1 MKKQMLSVLAVLCVL
16 SMLCL
21 TAFAAPYSSETG
33 KVAEWLGNPEN
44 TQFDYEETSFV
55 DNLIDWTAFSLAR
68 TGKSGPAEYVDY
80 INAAV
85 ANSFDKMYPSDLA
98 RTVLAV
104 TANGMDAKNIGG
116 HDLLAALARVDYSSQ
131 IYLSSLNTPLL
142 AMNFK
147 ADFPF
152 EASLK
157 NGIVEA
163 ILSVQQPD
171 GGWAYC
177 SVDQG
182 YGVYSDADST
192 SMTVQ
197 ALAPYYAENEAVGRA
212 VDKALAY
219 LQAQIGAT
227 GALEAWGAPSGEST
241 AQFVLALCELGIDPT
256 GSAYTN
262 NGKTLLDGVKSFIT
276 ENGGARNYQGAEDP
290 LTTYQVLLALNAA
303 NRYAENRESVFT
315 YVEKTE
321 EPTTPEP
328 TVPSVPE
335 NATTTDSASQTVEI
349 PKTGSAVTVAGA
361 FAAMLCA
368 GAVLALCKKETDA

>member
-21 TAFAAPYSSETG
+21 TAFAASYSSETG
-33 KVAEWLGNPEN
+33 KVAAWLGNPEN

-104 TANGMDAKNIGG
+104 TANGLDAKNIGG

-290 LTTYQVLLALNAA
+290 LTTYQVLLALDAA

-315 YVEKTE
+315 YMEKAE
-321 EPTTPEP
+321 EPTTPAP
-328 TVPSVPE
+328 TAPSNPD
-335 NATTTDSASQTVEI
+335 NTTTVDSAQTVEI

>member
-33 KVAEWLGNPEN
+33 KVAAWLGNPEN

-104 TANGMDAKNIGG
+104 TANGLDAKNIGG

-290 LTTYQVLLALNAA
+290 LTTYQVLLALDAA

-328 TVPSVPE
+328 TVPSNPD
-335 NATTTDSASQTVEI
+335 NTTTVDSAQTVEI

>member
-33 KVAEWLGNPEN
+33 KVAAWLGNPEN

-104 TANGMDAKNIGG
+104 TANGLDAKNIGG

-290 LTTYQVLLALNAA
+290 LTTYQVLLALDAA

-315 YVEKTE
+315 YMEKAE
-321 EPTTPEP
+321 EPTTPAP
-328 TVPSVPE
+328 TAPSNPD
-335 NATTTDSASQTVEI
+335 NTTTVDSAQTVEI

>member
-33 KVAEWLGNPEN
+33 KVAAWLGNPEN

-55 DNLIDWTAFSLAR
+55 DNLIDWTVFSLAR
-68 TGKSGPAEYVDY
+68 TGKSAPAEYADY

-85 ANSFDKMYPSDLA
+85 AASFDKMYPSDLA

-104 TANGMDAKNIGG
+104 TANGLDAKNIGG

-315 YVEKTE
+315 YMEKAE
-321 EPTTPEP
+321 EPTTPAP
-328 TVPSVPE
+328 TAPSNPD
-335 NATTTDSASQTVEI
+335 NTTTVDSAQTVEI

>member
-1 MKKQMLSVLAVLCVL
+1 MKKQILSILAVLCVL

-21 TAFAAPYSSETG
+21 TAFAAPHSAEVQ
-33 KVAEWLGNPEN
+33 KVAAWLGNSEN

-68 TGKSGPAEYVDY
+68 AGKAAPAEYADY

-85 ANSFDKMYPSDLA
+85 AASFDKMYPSDLA

-104 TANGMDAKNIGG
+104 TANGMDAKAIGG
-116 HDLLAALARVDYSSQ
+116 HDLLAALAAVDYSAQ
-131 IYLSSLNTPLL
+131 IYLSNLNSPLL

-147 ADFPF
+147 SDFPF
-152 EASLK
+152 ETSLK

-192 SMTVQ
+192 AMTVQ
-197 ALAPYYAENEAVGRA
+197 ALAPYYANNEAVGRA

-241 AQFVLALCELGIDPT
+241 AQFILALCELGIDPT

-262 NGKTLLDGVKSFIT
+262 NGKTLLDGVLSFVT
-276 ENGGARNYQGAEDP
+276 ENGGARNYQNAEDP
-290 LTTYQVLLALNAA
+290 LTTYQVLLALDAA

-321 EPTTPEP
+321 EPTNPEP
-328 TVPSVPE
+328 TVPSVSE
-335 NATTTDSASQTVEI
+335 NTTTTDSASQTVEI
-349 PKTGSAVTVAGA
+349 PKTGSAVTATSA
-361 FAAMLCA
+361 FAAVLCA
-368 GAVLALCKKETDA
+368 GAVLALRKKETNA

>member
-33 KVAEWLGNPEN
+33 KVAAWLGNPEN

-104 TANGMDAKNIGG
+104 TANGMDAKKIGG

-335 NATTTDSASQTVEI
+335 NTTTVDSAQTVEI

>member
-1 MKKQMLSVLAVLCVL
+1 MKKQILSVLAVLCVL

-21 TAFAAPYSSETG
+21 TAFAAPHSAEEE
-33 KVAEWLGNPEN
+33 KVAAWLGNPEN
-44 TQFDYEETSFV
+44 TQFDYEETTFV

-68 TGKSGPAEYVDY
+68 AGKPAPSEYADY

-85 ANSFDKMYPSDLA
+85 ANSFDAMYPSDLA

-104 TANGMDAKNIGG
+104 TANGMDAKSIGG
-116 HDLLAALARVDYSSQ
+116 HDLLAALAAVDYSSQ
-131 IYLSSLNTPLL
+131 IYLSSLNSPLL

-147 ADFPF
+147 SDFPF
-152 EASLK
+152 DAALKATLVESLL
-157 NGIVEA
+157 A
-163 ILSVQQPD
+163 VQQPD

-192 SMTVQ
+192 AMTVQ
-197 ALAPYYAENEAVGRA
+197 ALAPYYTENEAVGRA

-241 AQFVLALCELGIDPT
+241 AQFILALCELGIDPT
-256 GSAYTN
+256 DNVYTN

-276 ENGGARNYQGAEDP
+276 ENGGARNYQGMEDP

-303 NRYAENRESVFT
+303 NRYAEKRESVFT

-321 EPTTPEP
+321 DPTNP
-328 TVPSVPE
+328 VPNVSSDSE
-335 NATTTDSASQTVEI
+335 NATTADNVSQNVEI
-349 PKTGSAVTVAGA
+349 PKTGPAVTATGA
-361 FAAMLCA
+361 FAAVLCA
-368 GAVLALCKKETDA
+368 GAVCTLRKKDA

>member
-1 MKKQMLSVLAVLCVL
+1 
-16 SMLCL
+16 
-21 TAFAAPYSSETG
+21 
-33 KVAEWLGNPEN
+33 
-44 TQFDYEETSFV
+44 
-55 DNLIDWTAFSLAR
+55 
-68 TGKSGPAEYVDY
+68 
-80 INAAV
+80 
-85 ANSFDKMYPSDLA
+85 
-98 RTVLAV
+98 
-104 TANGMDAKNIGG
+104 
-116 HDLLAALARVDYSSQ
+116 
-131 IYLSSLNTPLL
+131 
-142 AMNFK
+142 
-147 ADFPF
+147 
-152 EASLK
+152 
-157 NGIVEA
+157 
-163 ILSVQQPD
+163 
-171 GGWAYC
+171 
-177 SVDQG
+177 
-182 YGVYSDADST
+182 
-192 SMTVQ
+192 MTVQ

-290 LTTYQVLLALNAA
+290 LTTYQVLLALDAA

-335 NATTTDSASQTVEI
+335 NTTTTDSASQTVEI